1 MISSD
6 GLLFHAEELLDP
18 GRGGTPSEIDLRRAI
33 SAAYY
38 GLFHYLLTEAADTL
52 VGKAK
57 RSEPAYA
64 LVYRAFEHSKMRSR
78 AEQATRPQ
86 SKITKSL
93 PSFGIAA
100 FSQEIRQ
107 GATAFVGLQIERHK
121 ADYDPRYKPDLE
133 TAKAQIDA
141 ARRAI
146 EAFSR
151 ADRSEYQLFL
161 LILLFEP
168 RD

>member
-1 MISSD
+1 MITAQD
-6 GLLFHAEELLDP
+6 LLSHAEDLLNL
-18 GRGGTPSEIDLRRAI
+18 GRRGAHAQVNLRRAI

-38 GLFHYLLTEAADTL
+38 GLFHYLLADAADTL
-52 VGKAK
+52 VGKTK

-64 LVYRAFEHSKMRSR
+64 LVYRAFEHGKMRSR
-78 AEQATRPQ
+78 AEQATKPQ
-86 SKITKSL
+86 SKIAKAL

-100 FSQEIRQ
+100 FSDHIRK
-107 GATAFVGLQIERHK
+107 GAAGFVDLQAERHK
-121 ADYDPRYKPDLE
+121 ADYDPRYRPSLE
-133 TAKAQIDA
+133 AAQAQIDA

-146 EAFSR
+146 ENFTNAEK
-151 ADRSEYQLFL
+151 AEYQLFL